1 MRPLA
6 LVAVLMVG
14 LNLRG
19 AIAAVSPVLA
29 DIRAELGLTPA
40 VAGLLTTLPVLCFAA
55 LAPASAWAGRRV
67 GARRAVLLGLLA
79 LAAGTVLRVLGGTWL
94 LLAGTVVVGAAMTV
108 GNVLL
113 PVLVKRDF
121 GSGAGTTTGLY
132 TAALA
137 GGAALT
143 AALTAPAAQLWG
155 WRAALAVWAVLA
167 LVTAVVW
174 QAAGRRAPAAD
185 AVPPPAPTADDR
197 VRVWRHP
204 VAWAATLLL
213 GTQSIAYYSTTA
225 WLPTLLTED
234 AGTSTATAALAASLF
249 QVLGIPA
256 ALAVPALIGR
266 RPGQTWLALA
276 VATSWG
282 ALFAGLL
289 LAPSA
294 WLLWTVAGGLAQ
306 GAGISLAFTVLVL
319 RAADADVVRRLSSMS
334 QLVAY
339 TMGAAGPFAVGALYA
354 AAGGWTVP
362 LLLMVAVCAGMAVSG
377 WLAGRP
383 VLIGARPAAA
393 R

>member
-1 MRPLA
+1 VRPLA

-29 DIRAELGLTPA
+29 DIRAELGLTPSA
-40 VAGLLTTLPVLCFAA
+40 AGLLTTLPVLCFAA
-55 LAPASAWAGRRV
+55 VAPASAWAGRRV

-79 LAAGTVLRVLGGTWL
+79 LAAGTVLRVLGGVWL
-94 LLAGTVVVGAAMTV
+94 LVAGTVVVGAAMTV

-121 GSGAGTTTGLY
+121 GSGAGPITGLY

-155 WRAALAVWAVLA
+155 WRAALAGWAVLA
-167 LVTAVVW
+167 LGTAVVW
-174 QAAGRRAPAAD
+174 QVAGRRAPRAGD
-185 AVPPPAPTADDR
+185 VPPPPPAAGTG

-234 AGTSTATAALAASLF
+234 AGTTVATAALAASLF

-256 ALAVPALIGR
+256 ALAVPALVGR

-276 VATSWG
+276 VALAWG
-282 ALFAGLL
+282 VLFAGLL

-294 WLLWTVAGGLAQ
+294 WPAWVVAGGLAQ

-354 AAGGWTVP
+354 AGGGWTLP
-362 LLLMVAVCAGMAVSG
+362 LLLMVAASVGMAVSG

-383 VLIGARPAAA
+383 VLIGARTVAG
-393 R
+393 